1 MTEDQ
6 SSESHKQKDHKTTS
20 TNKQGAAFAIILI
33 SLIVAAASAWMLV
46 GTYSTVSGLQDS
58 RMSLLLESS
67 ALKSEAYYHKSSL
80 AAHRTAILMESVKGS
95 ESNDVSMKR
104 LALSIA
110 MAKNGT
116 GFEDRLMERIR
127 QNATE
132 EELNSMRTS
141 FLTSLFENYPP
152 ALKGQEGIQMQMDAV
167 IIELRAAGGALDQS
181 DLKLKEAADLSSRI
195 SDGQE
200 SAKNLWRSLILS
212 MLIALSIGA
221 HLLKD

>member
-20 TNKQGAAFAIILI
+20 ITKQEIAFAIILI
-33 SLIVAAASAWMLV
+33 SFIVAAASAWMLV
-46 GTYSTVSGLQDS
+46 GTYSNVNQLQDS
-58 RMSLLLESS
+58 RMSLLLEAS

-80 AAHRTAILMESVKGS
+80 ASHRTAILMESVKDA
-95 ESNDVSMKR
+95 ETKDVSTKR

-127 QNATE
+127 QNASDD
-132 EELNSMRTS
+132 ELNSMRTS
-141 FLTSLFENYPP
+141 FLISLFENYPP

-167 IIELRAAGGALDQS
+167 IIELRAAGMALGQS
-181 DLKLKEAADLSSRI
+181 DLKLKETAELSAQI
-195 SDGQE
+195 KDKQE
-200 SAKNLWRSLILS
+200 YAKNLWRSLILS
-212 MLIALSIGA
+212 ILIALFLGA
-221 HLLKD
+221 YRPNN